1 MLLNAELK
9 EIKPEEYKELL
20 EGFVDLFFCTS
31 PPSRESLIN
40 INEVYDAAYST
51 DENIKYLKD
60 DIDFIY
66 NQGKA
71 VFENDSRKFSE
82 KEIKKVVNYIKNCT
96 SFTLPLEE
104 KNQIKKLYEKLIKL
118 KPEYE
123 KELGFYI
130 RRMFVKYTR

>member
-1 MLLNAELK
+1 VLLNAELK

-82 KEIKKVVNYIKNCT
+82 KEIKKVVNYKIKIN
-96 SFTLPLEE
+96 EVRNDDK
-104 KNQIKKLYEKLIKL
+104 KNILFIHNAGYNFSIYFFWCFHKLL
-118 KPEYE
+118 
-123 KELGFYI
+123 
-130 RRMFVKYTR
+130 